1 MNADVLI
8 VGAGIAGLCCAR
20 HLQERGFEVVFGC
33 GGAVSVAPLIPGIR
47 AGARYAAGEGGVG
60 G

>member
-20 HLQERGFEVVFGC
+20 HLQERGFECVVLE
-33 GGAVSVAPLIPGIR
+33 V
-47 AGARYAAGEGGVG
+47 
-60 G
+60 